1 MDGSTP
7 LGSKCTAGCTP
18 TDAMTAQKTGCD
30 SDGNDGSDGNVGS
43 VGQEECFVLSEGVER
58 CFNFTSVVV
67 GGYTI
72 KKVFFVTS
80 KGTERGGHDCCLSL
94 LNREVQFILGFDY
107 HTYTANPHRRV
118 QRGGRFVNS
127 RSQLLWKFMLN
138 VQSIPMLRNILKV
151 LSAASTFEICLPLTL
166 LLPERTL
173 C

>member
-80 KGTERGGHDCCLSL
+80 KGTERGGHDA
-94 LNREVQFILGFDY
+94 V
-107 HTYTANPHRRV
+107 
-118 QRGGRFVNS
+118 
-127 RSQLLWKFMLN
+127 
-138 VQSIPMLRNILKV
+138 
-151 LSAASTFEICLPLTL
+151 
-166 LLPERTL
+166 
-173 C
+173 